1 MDADDKVDKNKYK
14 QSKILWKT
22 KPNSLSEK
30 TEQNNNIIQDKVNSI
45 EDKENEVDMEVSS
58 QIEAK
63 DEKASESYYSKGNAE
78 PITKTDVY
86 EEVRT
91 RFR

>member
-1 MDADDKVDKNKYK
+1 MLIKLIKTNVSKK
-14 QSKILWKT
+14 KILPKR
-22 KPNSLSEK
+22 KPKSLSEK
-30 TEQNNNIIQDKVNSI
+30 SEQNNNTIQDKVKSI
-45 EDKENEVDMEVSS
+45 ENKENEVDMGVSA

-63 DEKASESYYSKGNAE
+63 DEKALENYYSKRNAE

-91 RFR
+91 RFQ

>member
-1 MDADDKVDKNKYK
+1 
-14 QSKILWKT
+14 
-22 KPNSLSEK
+22 
-30 TEQNNNIIQDKVNSI
+30 
-45 EDKENEVDMEVSS
+45 MEVSS

-63 DEKASESYYSKGNAE
+63 GEKDSESYYSKGNAE

>member
-1 MDADDKVDKNKYK
+1 MDAHDKFDKNKYK

-22 KPNSLSEK
+22 KPKSLSEK
-30 TEQNNNIIQDKVNSI
+30 SEQNNNTIQDKLNSV
-45 EDKENEVDMEVSS
+45 EDKENEVDVEVSLE
-58 QIEAK
+58 IEAK
-63 DEKASESYYSKGNAE
+63 DEKASESYCAKGNAE

-86 EEVRT
+86 EEIRS

>member
-1 MDADDKVDKNKYK
+1 
-14 QSKILWKT
+14 
-22 KPNSLSEK
+22 
-30 TEQNNNIIQDKVNSI
+30 
-45 EDKENEVDMEVSS
+45 MEVSS
-58 QIEAK
+58 QIEGK

-86 EEVRT
+86 KEVRA

>member
-1 MDADDKVDKNKYK
+1 MDADNKVDKSKYK
-14 QSKILWKT
+14 HNKILWKT
-22 KPNSLSEK
+22 KPKSFSEK
-30 TEQNNNIIQDKVNSI
+30 SEQNDNTIQYKVNSI

-63 DEKASESYYSKGNAE
+63 DEKASESHYSKGNAE

>member
-1 MDADDKVDKNKYK
+1 MG
-14 QSKILWKT
+14 
-22 KPNSLSEK
+22 
-30 TEQNNNIIQDKVNSI
+30 
-45 EDKENEVDMEVSS
+45 VSA

-63 DEKASESYYSKGNAE
+63 DEKASENYYSKRNAE

-91 RFR
+91 RFL

>member
-1 MDADDKVDKNKYK
+1 MIKLIKTNISKVK
-14 QSKILWKT
+14 
-22 KPNSLSEK
+22 SLSEK
-30 TEQNNNIIQDKVNSI
+30 SEQNNNTIQYKVNSI

-63 DEKASESYYSKGNAE
+63 DEKASESYYSKRNAE

-91 RFR
+91 RFL

>member
-1 MDADDKVDKNKYK
+1 MLMIKLIKTNISK
-14 QSKILWKT
+14 SKILWKA
-22 KPNSLSEK
+22 KPKSLSGK
-30 TEQNNNIIQDKVNSI
+30 SEQNNNTIQYKVNSI
-45 EDKENEVDMEVSS
+45 EDKQNEVDMEVSS

-63 DEKASESYYSKGNAE
+63 DEKALESYYSKGNAE

-91 RFR
+91 RFL

>member
-1 MDADDKVDKNKYK
+1 
-14 QSKILWKT
+14 
-22 KPNSLSEK
+22 
-30 TEQNNNIIQDKVNSI
+30 
-45 EDKENEVDMEVSS
+45 MEVSS

-63 DEKASESYYSKGNAE
+63 DEKASESYCSKGDGK

>member
-1 MDADDKVDKNKYK
+1 MGADDKVDKNKYK
-14 QSKILWKT
+14 QLSKILWKT

-30 TEQNNNIIQDKVNSI
+30 SEQNNITIQNKVNSI

-63 DEKASESYYSKGNAE
+63 DKKASESYYSKGNAE
-78 PITKTDVY
+78 PTTKTDVC
-86 EEVRT
+86 
-91 RFR
+91 

>member
-1 MDADDKVDKNKYK
+1 
-14 QSKILWKT
+14 
-22 KPNSLSEK
+22 
-30 TEQNNNIIQDKVNSI
+30 
-45 EDKENEVDMEVSS
+45 MEVSS
-58 QIEAK
+58 QIEGK

-78 PITKTDVY
+78 PIPKTGAY

>member
-1 MDADDKVDKNKYK
+1 
-14 QSKILWKT
+14 
-22 KPNSLSEK
+22 
-30 TEQNNNIIQDKVNSI
+30 
-45 EDKENEVDMEVSS
+45 MEVSS

-63 DEKASESYYSKGNAE
+63 DEKALESYQLKGNAE
-78 PITKTDVY
+78 LITKIDVC

>member
-1 MDADDKVDKNKYK
+1 MLMIKLIKTNISKVK
-14 QSKILWKT
+14 
-22 KPNSLSEK
+22 SLSEK
-30 TEQNNNIIQDKVNSI
+30 SEQNNNTIQYKVNSI
-45 EDKENEVDMEVSS
+45 EDKENEVDKKLSS
-58 QIEAK
+58 LIEAK
-63 DEKASESYYSKGNAE
+63 DEKASKSYYSKGNAE

>member
-1 MDADDKVDKNKYK
+1 MDVDDKVDKNKYM
-14 QSKILWKT
+14 QSKISWKT
-22 KPNSLSEK
+22 KPKSLSEK
-30 TEQNNNIIQDKVNSI
+30 SDQNNNTIQGKVNSI
-45 EDKENEVDMEVSS
+45 ENKENEVDMEVSS

-63 DEKASESYYSKGNAE
+63 DEKASKSYYSKGNAE

-86 EEVRT
+86 KEVRT

>member
-1 MDADDKVDKNKYK
+1 MIKLIKKYK

-22 KPNSLSEK
+22 KPKCLSEK
-30 TEQNNNIIQDKVNSI
+30 SEKYNNTIQDKVNNK
-45 EDKENEVDMEVSS
+45 EDKENEVDMEVAS

-63 DEKASESYYSKGNAE
+63 DEKALESYYSKRNAE

-91 RFR
+91 GYW